1 MRDLTL
7 SQEYLLCAVN
17 EKGRLPHLGVERTV
31 CLVAA
36 ALLELQLEGC
46 VAVDKKY
53 VTVTGPL
60 PEGQAHLRPLYAFVN
75 RPKPIRKEKL
85 LEEYTYTVTDAQRDE
100 LLESI
105 GRSLADLGLVQP
117 VKVGLLGKK
126 KGYAPTP
133 GGYQRCGGYDPR
145 GAAGG
150 GEITED
156 VVSLVV
162 LMEKGN
168 CLKPYFSAF
177 EQKQM
182 KQRLRALGESPT
194 GKMVQEMVEYVENMM
209 AIAVGLIAVYS

>member
-60 PEGQAHLRPLYAFVN
+60 AEGR
-75 RPKPIRKEKL
+75 
-85 LEEYTYTVTDAQRDE
+85 
-100 LLESI
+100 
-105 GRSLADLGLVQP
+105 
-117 VKVGLLGKK
+117 
-126 KGYAPTP
+126 
-133 GGYQRCGGYDPR
+133 
-145 GAAGG
+145 
-150 GEITED
+150 
-156 VVSLVV
+156 
-162 LMEKGN
+162 N